1 VVAIREASGGEERQV
16 KSASARS
23 HPRSRRTVVVEP
35 GGPALSATQTSIAV
49 LHPAVSASF
58 IESAGMATREVPD
71 G

>member
-1 VVAIREASGGEERQV
+1 VVAIREASAVRNG
-16 KSASARS
+16 K
-23 HPRSRRTVVVEP
+23 SRRPLHVLTRGAVEQSSLSP

-49 LHPAVSASF
+49 LHPAVSGSF